1 MAFGK
6 NQAPPFGKKPS
17 TPTSFSKFD
26 KKADKDVPA
35 SKPFTKSGKMSKG
48 R

>member
-17 TPTSFSKFD
+17 APTSFSKVD
-26 KKADKDVPA
+26 KTADKDAPA
-35 SKPFTKSGKMSKG
+35 GKPFTKGRKMSKG

>member
-17 TPTSFSKFD
+17 TTPFSKVD
-26 KKADKDVPA
+26 LKADKDAPA